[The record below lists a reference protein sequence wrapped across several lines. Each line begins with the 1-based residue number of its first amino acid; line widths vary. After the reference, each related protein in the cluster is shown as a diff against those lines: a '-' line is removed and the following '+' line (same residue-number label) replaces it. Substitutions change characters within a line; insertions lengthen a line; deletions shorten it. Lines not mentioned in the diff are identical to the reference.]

1 MKQVALIFGYND
13 YGSQI
18 AKNII
23 QKYKEVI
30 IFKLDDD
37 ELRSDMQE
45 HIIESFDL
53 SDEWSSIEKKY
64 DLNECVAFCVL
75 EDDAENIFLTISLR
89 SQFKDLMIIALS
101 SDKES
106 ANKLSMAGANK
117 VIPVVQTTA
126 QMISDILDKPVVTE
140 VLHSLLYEQ
149 SNLKVA
155 EIKLEDA
162 SYFKGEFPTQVKWE
176 LDYNIMLL
184 SVIHTNGNN
193 EFLYSSK
200 ERHHPLEDGDS
211 LVVVG
216 YEADI
221 ELFKK
226 RIGVVK

>member
-1 MKQVALIFGYND
+1 MKKVALVFGYND
-13 YGSQI
+13 YGAQI
-18 AKNII
+18 AKNIV
-23 QKYKEVI
+23 QKYEEVI
-30 IFKLDDD
+30 IFKLDED
-37 ELRSDMQE
+37 EPRNDMQE
-45 HIIESFDL
+45 YKVEGFDL
-53 SDEWSSIEKKY
+53 SDEWSSLDNTY
-64 DLNECVAFCVL
+64 DLNECVAFCVI

-126 QMISDILDKPVVTE
+126 QMISDRLDKPVVTE
-140 VLHSLLYEQ
+140 ILHNVLYET

-155 EIKLEDA
+155 EITLEDA
-162 SYFKGEFPTQVKWE
+162 SYFNGSFPAQVEWE

-184 SVIHTNGNN
+184 SVIHKDGNQ
-193 EFLYSSK
+193 EFLYSAK

-216 YEADI
+216 YEEDI
-221 ELFKK
+221 KFFKK
-226 RIGVVK
+226 RIGVTK